1 MISISGALS
10 LSITGEK
17 VMQSPIAWFEIAVLD
32 LDRAIAFYQAV
43 LTVTFQR
50 ERMGG
55 GDMAVFPH
63 PERGPGGALVAL
75 PHLEPRDNGALIYLN
90 AGDDLSPALAR
101 VADAGGK
108 VIMAKTDLGNNIG
121 HIALF
126 LDSEGNRVGLYS
138 PH

>member
-1 MISISGALS
+1 
-10 LSITGEK
+10 
-17 VMQSPIAWFEIAVLD
+17 MQSPIAWFEIAVTD
-32 LDRAIAFYQAV
+32 LDRAIAFYETVLAV
-43 LTVTFQR
+43 TLQR

-75 PHLEPRDNGALIYLN
+75 PQLEPRDNGALIYLN
-90 AGDDLSPALAR
+90 AGEDLAPALAR
-101 VADAGGK
+101 IPAAGGR
-108 VIMAKTDLGNNIG
+108 VIMPKTDLGSDIG

-138 PH
+138 PR